1 MIEDAAPIIL
11 PSLLEAFPE
20 LREGY
25 AVMTKETRI
34 GYECLTEQD
43 IEDMR
48 SIHEIHNF
56 APHDD
61 SQPGDIIVLENLL
74 VPLIIELSKSR
85 QRSSR
90 LIEAMQWVEEMA
102 VSSVFAV
109 SNGIACGVCEPL
121 QCASAGH
128 RSVHGEQDKR
138 IVYDAVS
145 RIPHRRSYKAP
156 VFLNN
161 YGTEVCTS
169 M

>member
-11 PSLLEAFPE
+11 PSLLETFPE

-25 AVMTKETRI
+25 AVMAEEARI

-61 SQPGDIIVLENLL
+61 SLPGYIIVLENLL

-85 QRSSR
+85 QKSGR
-90 LIEAMQWVEEMA
+90 LIEAMQWVEHMA
-102 VSSVFAV
+102 VSTVFAV

-121 QCASAGH
+121 ITNHSAHLPGIVPFMGSTTKGLCTMQFPEY
-128 RSVHGEQDKR
+128 RIDEATKR
-138 IVYDAVS
+138 LFS
-145 RIPHRRSYKAP
+145 
-156 VFLNN
+156 
-161 YGTEVCTS
+161 
-169 M
+169 